1 MKPYYSKGM
10 ADNNNSN
17 NCPKVAPQVLDGDY
31 NDCLERSEM
40 IAPADLV
47 PALTSTQCTNLA
59 ENVGLDNDGHTNCE
73 DLQGL
78 LCDIRQ
84 DLEAVLVNNAITIFA
99 NDFSKCSETDDNPT
113 LASMWSRIYR
123 YAQAVTCILCT
134 YDSFL
139 SALLRSGTYPQILM
153 GAPSNDPA
161 EQGAENCCKKTGYPV
176 WVNPDTYPTE
186 SSRRPITSD
195 GVYKAVRDAVL
206 SVWHLWE
213 EHPSFSYYAE
223 NENTGD
229 YPMSG
234 ITGMVEGDTCLV
246 KENAAHEF
254 NVIYTYT
261 GGSWDKTEVI
271 GLGEIPNFSTTHID
285 KGYYSGEAVYY
296 FEETAVP
303 NNIPTWQVL
312 DASLTDLENRVEALE
327 TKFDK
332 AVISQ
337 DSNSYLITSRANLT
351 AANAVPATTGKTT
364 LIFITG

>member
-1 MKPYYSKGM
+1 M

-31 NDCLERSEM
+31 NDCLERSEQ

-139 SALLRSGTYPQILM
+139 SALLRSGTYPQVLM
-153 GAPSNDPA
+153 GAPSSDPS
-161 EQGAENCCKKTGYPV
+161 ETPSENCCQKTGYPV

-213 EHPSFSYYAE
+213 EHPSFTYYAE
-223 NENTGD
+223 NESTGD
-229 YPMSG
+229 YPLDS
-234 ITGMVEGDTCLV
+234 ITGMADGDTCLV
-246 KENAAHEF
+246 KENDAHEF
-254 NVIYTYT
+254 NVIYTYD
-261 GGSWDKTEVI
+261 SVDAEWKKTEVI
-271 GLGEIPNFSTTHID
+271 GVGEIPNFSTTHID
-285 KGYYSGEAVYY
+285 SGYYSGEALYY

-327 TKFDK
+327 AIYAK
-332 AVISQ
+332 AVQSVAQ
-337 DSNSYLITSRANLT
+337 TNEEYLITTRATL
-351 AANAVPATTGKTT
+351 ADALAVPATTGKIT
-364 LIFITG
+364 LTFITG

>member
-1 MKPYYSKGM
+1 M

-31 NDCLERSEM
+31 NDCLERSEQ

-139 SALLRSGTYPQILM
+139 SALLKSGSYPQILM
-153 GAPSNDPA
+153 GSPSSNPD
-161 EQGAENCCKKTGYPV
+161 EGDSENCCQKTGYPV
-176 WVNPDTYPTE
+176 WVTPDNYPTE
-186 SSRRPITSD
+186 SSRRPVTSD
-195 GVYKAVRDAVL
+195 GVYKAVKDAML

-223 NENTGD
+223 FEAIGD
-229 YPMSG
+229 YPLNS

-246 KENAAHEF
+246 KQNTNGDI
-254 NVIYTYT
+254 NVIYTYN
-261 GGSWDKTEVI
+261 GSTWNVTEVI
-271 GLGEIPNFSTTHID
+271 GVGVIPNFSTTHIE
-285 KGYYSGEAVYY
+285 KGYWGGDGLYY
-296 FEETAVP
+296 FEEAGVP
-303 NNIPTWQVL
+303 HNIPTWQIL
-312 DASLTDLENRVEALE
+312 DANLTDLENRVDALE

-332 AVISQ
+332 SVLSA
-337 DSNSYLITSRANLT
+337 DSSSYLITSRANLA